1 MASAAFFSSFDARK
15 ALLLAPLVSS
25 SCSLL
30 HAWDQHVFLGHL
42 THPELSDR
50 ANAMLPAYWRVM
62 FPWGI
67 TQVVSLLGATTWASV
82 GAMARHTAL
91 LRSRGS
97 LLWYAG
103 AAGLAVGH
111 LLFAP
116 LVAPLI
122 KYMMDD
128 EGGRPRERKRA
139 EPGNRNVEAQRMW
152 LEYNLL
158 RLLTT
163 DLATWVC
170 CAVAVGKTFSLE

>member
-1 MASAAFFSSFDARK
+1 MAPGVFSLFDARK

-25 SCSLL
+25 TCSLL
-30 HAWDQHVFLGHL
+30 YAWDQHLFLSHL
-42 THPELSDR
+42 THPELCHRS
-50 ANAMLPAYWRVM
+50 NAILPIYWRVM

-82 GAMARHTAL
+82 GAMVWHRSL
-91 LRSRGS
+91 LQKRGS

-103 AAGLAVGH
+103 AAGLAVAH
-111 LLFAP
+111 LLFVP

-128 EGGRPRERKRA
+128 EGGRPLEWKRA
-139 EPGNRNVEAQRMW
+139 EPGIRNVEAQERW
-152 LEYNLL
+152 LRYNMT

-163 DLATWVC
+163 DLGAWLC
-170 CAVAVGKTFSLE
+170 CAVAVGKTFSLK

>member
-1 MASAAFFSSFDARK
+1 MAFGSFFDTRK

-25 SCSLL
+25 SWSLVY
-30 HAWDQHVFLGHL
+30 AWDQHVFLNHL
-42 THPELSDR
+42 THPELCQRS
-50 ANAMLPAYWRVM
+50 NAILPTYWRVM
-62 FPWGI
+62 FPLGI
-67 TQVVSLLGATTWASV
+67 TQVVLLLGTTTSASV
-82 GAMARHTAL
+82 GAIVWHKDL
-91 LRSRGS
+91 LQRRGS

-103 AAGLAVGH
+103 AAGFAVGH

-128 EGGRPRERKRA
+128 EGGRPLERKRA
-139 EPGNRNVEAQRMW
+139 EPGDRNVEAQQRW
-152 LEYNLL
+152 LGYNMV

-163 DLATWVC
+163 DLGAWVC

>member
-1 MASAAFFSSFDARK
+1 MPRGISLPDARK

-30 HAWDQHVFLGHL
+30 YAWDQHLLLGHL
-42 THPELSDR
+42 THPELCHRS
-50 ANAMLPAYWRVM
+50 NALLPAYWRVM

-82 GAMARHTAL
+82 AAVVWHRSL
-91 LRSRGS
+91 LQRRGS
-97 LLWYAG
+97 LVWYAA

-128 EGGRPRERKRA
+128 EGGRPPERKRA
-139 EPGNRNVEAQRMW
+139 EPGLLNVEAQLRW
-152 LEYNLL
+152 LGYNMT

-163 DLATWVC
+163 DLGAWVC

>member
-1 MASAAFFSSFDARK
+1 MPSGAVFFFLDARK

-30 HAWDQHVFLGHL
+30 HAWDQHVFLHHL
-42 THPELSDR
+42 THPDICHYS
-50 ANAMLPAYWRVM
+50 NAILPTYWRVM

-67 TQVVSLLGATTWASV
+67 TQVVSLLGATAWASI
-82 GAMARHTAL
+82 GAIVRHGAL
-91 LRSRGS
+91 LRKRGS
-97 LLWYAG
+97 LAWYAG
-103 AAGLAVGH
+103 AAGLAVAH

-128 EGGRPRERKRA
+128 EGGRPLEWKRA
-139 EPGNRNVEAQRMW
+139 EPGIRNVDAQRRW
-152 LEYNLL
+152 LRYNMM

-163 DLATWVC
+163 DLGAWVC
-170 CAVAVGKTFSLE
+170 CAVAVAKTFPLE

>member
-1 MASAAFFSSFDARK
+1 MASAALFSLDSRK
-15 ALLLAPLVSS
+15 ALLLAPLVTS

-30 HAWDQHVFLGHL
+30 YAWDQHLFLSHL
-42 THPELSDR
+42 THPELCHRS
-50 ANAMLPAYWRVM
+50 NVILPTYWRVM

-67 TQVVSLLGATTWASV
+67 MQVVSLLGATTWASI
-82 GAMARHTAL
+82 GAIVRHRSL
-91 LRSRGS
+91 LQRRGS

-128 EGGRPRERKRA
+128 EGGRPLERKRA
-139 EPGNRNVEAQRMW
+139 DPGIRNVEAQQQW
-152 LEYNLL
+152 LDYNMT

-163 DLATWVC
+163 DLGAWVC